1 MPSCP
6 YCGRVLRYMEEN
18 QIKIPMKNTSENSD
32 NRNEL
37 LQIGG
42 KTQVPCLV
50 IDGIAKY
57 ESLDIIEWFKDN
69 KDKINS

>member
-1 MPSCP
+1 MPYCP

-18 QIKIPMKNTSENSD
+18 EVKIPIKNIQESSEN
-32 NRNEL
+32 RQEL
-37 LQIGG
+37 LNIGG

-57 ESLDIIEWFKDN
+57 ESDDIIQWLMEN
-69 KDKINS
+69 KENL